1 MKLVATLMTNTR
13 GEGKIRPFLGQSRKV
28 LACVVDRLY
37 PLCGLR
43 RTKLRHTAGILN
55 VMEVR
60 EDDEEFQNK
69 VDEYEQEQKPADKF
83 IVLVN
88 K

>member
-1 MKLVATLMTNTR
+1 
-13 GEGKIRPFLGQSRKV
+13 
-28 LACVVDRLY
+28 
-37 PLCGLR
+37 
-43 RTKLRHTAGILN
+43 
-55 VMEVR
+55 MEVR

-69 VDEYEQEQKPADKF
+69 VDEYEQEQKSADKF

>member
-1 MKLVATLMTNTR
+1 MLTSLIACIHYEASEEQHFTTLL
-13 GEGKIRPFLGQSRKV
+13 EFP
-28 LACVVDRLY
+28 
-37 PLCGLR
+37 
-43 RTKLRHTAGILN
+43 N

-69 VDEYEQEQKPADKF
+69 VDEYEQEQKSADKF